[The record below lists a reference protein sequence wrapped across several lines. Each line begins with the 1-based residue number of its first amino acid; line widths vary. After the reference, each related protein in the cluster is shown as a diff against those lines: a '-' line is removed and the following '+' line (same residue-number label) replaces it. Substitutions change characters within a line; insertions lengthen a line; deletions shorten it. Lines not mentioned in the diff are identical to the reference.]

1 MVGLREVR
9 DSLGMEPHVE
19 LDQGANVEREG
30 REGFWIKIAATALIV
45 DSTFVLAIAE
55 LDQSGNQH

>member
-1 MVGLREVR
+1 VDEGA
-9 DSLGMEPHVE
+9 DVE
-19 LDQGANVEREG
+19 GQG

-55 LDQSGNQH
+55 LDQSGNQQ